1 MPILKIIRKFDA
13 VIAWCENISLVSI
26 LTFMCVVA
34 FLQVVLRN
42 LSSQGLPWADEIL
55 RHQVVWLAL
64 LGASLG
70 IREERSIRIDILNRF
85 LPPWINKYNETVIN
99 LVGAVVCIFLIHASI
114 EFLKMEREYNEVFS
128 SLRIPVW
135 KVMLIYPV
143 SFGVITLRFIL
154 NGISHLLQKETEVKA
169 VPKRMH

>member
-1 MPILKIIRKFDA
+1 MSILKIIRKFDA
-13 VIAWCENISLVSI
+13 VIAWCENVSLVS
-26 LTFMCVVA
+26 LLSFMCVVA

-42 LSSQGLPWADEIL
+42 LFNWGFPWADEIL

-85 LPPWINKYNETVIN
+85 LPPRINKYNETVLN

-114 EFLKMEREYNEVFS
+114 EFLKMEKEYNELFS
-128 SLRIPVW
+128 SIRIPVW
-135 KVMLIYPV
+135 KILLIYPI
-143 SFGVITLRFIL
+143 SFGVIAFPSPRKGRSVWPV
-154 NGISHLLQKETEVKA
+154 NGVSPFFSTG
-169 VPKRMH
+169 